1 MKSPKIKVVKIPLN
15 PNLKIDKPP
24 IFPKLTHLYLDMFEN
39 KTKIKKIYVNPNYK
53 NNDTETT
60 SNHPTE
66 PTVQKTQSEPP
77 PRQKNEPV
85 TFALGESLQSGGSSE
100 TVTAE
105 PLTDYPREHPVE
117 DYQNDPQSVSREEK
131 LSKSKSVNETKINNE
146 LTRLVQNIEDGYTLD
161 EHEYEGSSS
170 DEEFINIDAL
180 REELDESEPSTS
192 FSYKN
197 QINQRLGEKRDSF
210 FNPNRHNNEKNPSA
224 ALPESLRSSSDLKRN
239 SAKGSPAEGTSSTG
253 GRNQSA
259 GKDLEKIIDEMADSS
274 SDEEDESVQ
283 NMSAASRKRMQ
294 KEASQMSDV
303 SDDEFDVTPPSKY
316 ETPRDSRGYASKIP
330 PSAEDAGY
338 KERSRFPQPEHR
350 SRQSIE
356 DEKRELLFKFQL
368 LKRSYPQANLSE
380 HFSIRSDLD
389 EMKAHYE
396 MEVRRLSLDSTV
408 EQYKTYMIGGF
419 MACEYGL
426 GHFCKLDMQGFAQ
439 QQISQMHKY
448 EKLLIEIGEK
458 SYVPAGVSNFPVE
471 VRLMFMILLNAAI
484 FVASKMIMKKTG
496 TNVLN
501 MINSMN
507 LMGGGGGPG
516 MPSAPPP
523 QPKRKMRG
531 PQFDPNNF

>member
-24 IFPKLTHLYLDMFEN
+24 IFPRLSNLYLEMFEN
-39 KTKIKKIYVNPNYK
+39 KIKIKKEYVNKNYK
-53 NNDTETT
+53 NNDTE
-60 SNHPTE
+60 N
-66 PTVQKTQSEPP
+66 KN
-77 PRQKNEPV
+77 KNEPTPTITLPVEPPSAVINDRSQV
-85 TFALGESLQSGGSSE
+85 TIKDGQPTVTSCLQSTIGDIS
-100 TVTAE
+100 AD
-105 PLTDYPREHPVE
+105 TDANGPPEMTSH
-117 DYQNDPQSVSREEK
+117 SVSGGG
-131 LSKSKSVNETKINNE
+131 NEVESSRNFNDKKINNE
-146 LTRLVQNIEDGYTLD
+146 LTRIVQNIEDGYNID
-161 EHEYEGSSS
+161 EYEYDGNSS
-170 DEEFINIDAL
+170 DEELVNVEAL
-180 REELDESEPSTS
+180 RKQLEKERPEE
-192 FSYKN
+192 FSYRN
-197 QINQRLGEKRDSF
+197 QINQRLGEKRESF
-210 FNPNRHNNEKNPSA
+210 FNTAEKNRPD
-224 ALPESLRSSSDLKRN
+224 LDTSDRPGV
-239 SAKGSPAEGTSSTG
+239 GSQHEK
-253 GRNQSA
+253 SA
-259 GKDLEKIIDEMADSS
+259 GKDLEDIINQMADSS
-274 SDEEDESVQ
+274 SEDEEFQSPD
-283 NMSAASRKRMQ
+283 N
-294 KEASQMSDV
+294 KERHRRREKSQMSDV
-303 SDDEFDVTPPSKY
+303 SDDDFDVTPPSKY
-316 ETPRDSRGYASKIP
+316 ETPRDPRGYATKVP
-330 PSAEDAGY
+330 PSAADSGY
-338 KERSRFPQPEHR
+338 KERPKFPQPENR

-356 DEKRELLFKFQL
+356 DEKRELLFKLQL
-368 LKRSYPQANLSE
+368 LKRSYPQAKISE
-380 HFSIRSDLD
+380 HFSVRSDLD

-507 LMGGGGGPG
+507 LMGGGVGGGGG
-516 MPSAPPP
+516 MPSAPPQ

-531 PQFDPNNF
+531 PQFDPNNL